1 MLLSLLVAVPL
12 VGGFAPPAAA
22 AGLLVVGMPIVIG
35 EAGCSLGFFAVNSRG
50 DRLAVT
56 AGHCSTEPNQIV
68 FYDGVPI
75 GDVVARRDDVENAA
89 GKLIGARGYTVIRLS
104 RRFSLEPYFTGIGDP
119 DDAHRKCSVLL
130 GESAHLVTGV
140 YCSGLRVG
148 GWFARR
154 SLSAAA

>member
-1 MLLSLLVAVPL
+1 MLNRLWKLVNDRFNYLTPTIKPNGYA
-12 VGGFAPPAAA
+12 
-22 AGLLVVGMPIVIG
+22 
-35 EAGCSLGFFAVNSRG
+35 SSRDG
-50 DRLAVT
+50 QRRRLYD
-56 AGHCSTEPNQIV
+56 EPQ
-68 FYDGVPI
+68 
-75 GDVVARRDDVENAA
+75 
-89 GKLIGARGYTVIRLS
+89 T
-104 RRFSLEPYFTGIGDP
+104 